1 MIRLLVKKQ
10 LVEIFRGYLYNAKK
24 NKARSPKATTAMI
37 AGFILL
43 TLLLSGGMFG
53 MLAYTLA
60 GPFCAVGMDW
70 LLFLILGLLAL
81 VFGCFGSVF
90 NTFHGLYLAS
100 DNDLLLSMPIP
111 VRAILIS
118 RLTATWLM
126 SLLYSGMVTIPT
138 VIVYWITV
146 GPTVSNVLGG
156 LIFCL
161 LVSLVVLVLA
171 CVMGWAVAKLSLK
184 LKNKSYVTVL
194 LAVLGF
200 ALYYFVYF
208 KANSLIR
215 DLLRNAAAYGQR
227 IRGASSLLYGFGKA
241 GTGSWAEL
249 LIFAAVAAALC
260 ALTFWV
266 LARSFLQIATA
277 SRAVA
282 RVKTR
287 AGKTVQRTPDAALL
301 GKEFRRLGAS
311 ANYMLN
317 SGFGVLMIPAF
328 GIAMVVFRNDIRGVL
343 SVMAGENWLEIALVI
358 LCTLAASMTSM
369 VDTAA
374 PSVSLEAKTLWLVKS
389 LPVTPWQTL
398 RAKLREQLL
407 LSGVTNLIL
416 LICMQIAFPF
426 EPIQRLTL
434 ALFVL
439 AFNALTGI
447 GAMALSIRLPNLAW
461 TNETYVLKQSA
472 PVTIMVLG
480 GFAAAG
486 VLAGLYFLLKPD
498 AVVYLCVWIA
508 VCAAAALYLWYWL
521 KTRGAKRLEDL

>member
-1 MIRLLVKKQ
+1 
-10 LVEIFRGYLYNAKK
+10 
-24 NKARSPKATTAMI
+24 
-37 AGFILL
+37 
-43 TLLLSGGMFG
+43 
-53 MLAYTLA
+53 
-60 GPFCAVGMDW
+60 
-70 LLFLILGLLAL
+70 
-81 VFGCFGSVF
+81 
-90 NTFHGLYLAS
+90 
-100 DNDLLLSMPIP
+100 
-111 VRAILIS
+111 
-118 RLTATWLM
+118 
-126 SLLYSGMVTIPT
+126 
-138 VIVYWITV
+138 
-146 GPTVSNVLGG
+146 
-156 LIFCL
+156 
-161 LVSLVVLVLA
+161 
-171 CVMGWAVAKLSLK
+171 
-184 LKNKSYVTVL
+184 
-194 LAVLGF
+194 
-200 ALYYFVYF
+200 
-208 KANSLIR
+208 
-215 DLLRNAAAYGQR
+215 
-227 IRGASSLLYGFGKA
+227 
-241 GTGSWAEL
+241 
-249 LIFAAVAAALC
+249 
-260 ALTFWV
+260 
-266 LARSFLQIATA
+266 
-277 SRAVA
+277 
-282 RVKTR
+282 
-287 AGKTVQRTPDAALL
+287 
-301 GKEFRRLGAS
+301 
-311 ANYMLN
+311 MLN

-398 RAKLREQLL
+398 SAKLREQLL

-486 VLAGLYFLLKPD
+486 ILAGLYFLLKPD